1 MIGVL
6 THQSVQFRKALSVLV
21 SHSFSAGSAVF
32 DDDHLVSSA
41 GLVPVMML
49 AEQTQLPELLSE
61 KVHIAEPKIKS
72 GAANPAP
79 KLATLIAGM
88 CAGADCIDDVD
99 AVRSGGMKMLFG
111 GVYAPSTIGTLLREF
126 TFGHA
131 RQLESALREHLV
143 ALCERVDLLPGADQR
158 VFIDIDSLL
167 RPVYG
172 HAKQGASY
180 GHTKIAGKQ
189 VLRKGLS
196 PLATTISTP
205 DSAPL
210 VAGMRL
216 RAGKTGSGKG
226 AGRMVAQAIG
236 TARAVSAHA
245 TILVRGDSMYGSRA
259 VVGTCVR
266 HGAQFSL
273 AMTRNA
279 AIERAIAAIPEAA
292 WTPVRYPGAVQDPDT
307 GAWISD
313 AEVAE
318 IAYTA
323 FASTPDRIT
332 ARLLVRRVKD
342 ARYLDALFP
351 VWRYHPFFTNTD
363 LPIEQADITHRQH
376 AIIETVFADLID
388 GPLAHLPSG
397 RFGANSAWI
406 LCAAIAHNLLRAAG
420 VLAGQQHA
428 RARGSTLRRRI
439 INVAARL
446 ARPQRRPMLHLP
458 THWPWVEPWLRLWH
472 TTIGYSP
479 PIIAQ
484 PVNPARHGPT
494 GEHRKSWADQQP
506 CHTHTINQDQT
517 QPPHPH
523 HLPISGSRLRLRMA
537 WPPRAST
544 TRIAANAR
552 THGLSRIVNPWAAA
566 MP

>member
-1 MIGVL
+1 
-6 THQSVQFRKALSVLV
+6 VLV
-21 SHSFSAGSAVF
+21 SHSFSAGSVVF
-32 DDDHLVSSA
+32 DDDHLVSCA

-49 AEQTQLPELLSE
+49 AEQTRLPELLGE

-189 VLRKGLS
+189 VLRKGLC

-273 AMTRNA
+273 AMTRNT

-323 FASTPDRIT
+323 FASTPDAIT
-332 ARLLVRRVKD
+332 ARLVVRRVKD
-342 ARYLDALFP
+342 ARYPDALFP

-363 LPIEQADITHRQH
+363 LPVEQADITHRQH

-420 VLAGQQHA
+420 VLAGESHA

-458 THWPWVEPWLRLWH
+458 THWPWAQPWLRLWH

-479 PIIAQ
+479 PI
-484 PVNPARHGPT
+484 
-494 GEHRKSWADQQP
+494 
-506 CHTHTINQDQT
+506 
-517 QPPHPH
+517 
-523 HLPISGSRLRLRMA
+523 
-537 WPPRAST
+537 
-544 TRIAANAR
+544 AA
-552 THGLSRIVNPWAAA
+552 
-566 MP
+566 

>member
-1 MIGVL
+1 MIEVL
-6 THQSVQFRKALSVLV
+6 TQAIAQFRKALSVQV

-32 DDDHLVSSA
+32 EDEHLVSCA
-41 GLVPVMML
+41 GLVPVMTL
-49 AEQTQLPELLSE
+49 AEQTGLGRLLGE
-61 KVHIAEPKIKS
+61 KVRIAVPRIKS

-79 KLATLIAGM
+79 KLATVVAGM
-88 CAGADCIDDVD
+88 CVGADSIDDIDV
-99 AVRSGGMKMLFG
+99 VRSGGMKMLFG
-111 GVYAPSTIGTLLREF
+111 GVYAPSTVGTLLREF

-131 RQLESALREHLV
+131 RQLEAVLREQLV
-143 ALCERVDLLPGADQR
+143 ALCGRVDLLTGADER

-205 DSAPL
+205 SSAP
-210 VAGMRL
+210 VIAGMRL
-216 RAGKTGSGKG
+216 RAGRTGSGKG
-226 AGRMVAQAIG
+226 AGRMVAQAIA
-236 TARAVSAHA
+236 TARAAGA
-245 TILVRGDSMYGSRA
+245 GGQILVRGDSAYGSRS
-259 VVGTCVR
+259 VVRACVR

-273 AMTRNA
+273 VMTRNR
-279 AIERAIAAIPEAA
+279 AIERAIAAIPEDA
-292 WTPVRYPGAVQDPDT
+292 WTPGRYPGAVQDPDT

-332 ARLLVRRVKD
+332 ARLVVRRVKD
-342 ARYLDALFP
+342 ACYPDALFP
-351 VWRYHPFFTNTD
+351 VWRYHPFLTNTD
-363 LPIEQADITHRQH
+363 LPVAEADITHRQH

-420 VLAGQQHA
+420 VLAGDQHA

-439 INVAARL
+439 INIAARFS
-446 ARPQRRPMLHLP
+446 RPQRRPVLHLP
-458 THWPWVEPWLRLWH
+458 SHWPWSKHWLALWDN
-472 TTIGYSP
+472 TIGYSP
-479 PIIAQ
+479 PMTA
-484 PVNPARHGPT
+484 
-494 GEHRKSWADQQP
+494 
-506 CHTHTINQDQT
+506 
-517 QPPHPH
+517 
-523 HLPISGSRLRLRMA
+523 
-537 WPPRAST
+537 
-544 TRIAANAR
+544 
-552 THGLSRIVNPWAAA
+552 
-566 MP
+566 